1 MDFTVGECN
10 REIECLR
17 TEQRLPELGG
27 VRELHDFTVPRKPA
41 TKSSLLEVQS
51 FRGPSSDLWTVQQ
64 WTFHRSTKRNS
75 GGIHGVLVQPSGI
88 ALLAQVFGTTVAC
101 NDSRKLCFW

>member
-27 VRELHDFTVPRKPA
+27 VRELYDFTVPRKPA

-64 WTFHRSTKRNS
+64 WTFHRSRFFFPFPA
-75 GGIHGVLVQPSGI
+75 IHPSHHRFQYI
-88 ALLAQVFGTTVAC
+88 VVT
-101 NDSRKLCFW
+101 